1 MFSSFFS
8 LVSNVVEVG
17 KMEKDRA
24 FFVEVLR
31 VCTFSSFFFI
41 FSMSNHLLKMH
52 SHLVGR
58 CERRTLSMCCAFF
71 LTLQGIF
78 RVPHVEA
85 RFKARLKNTF

>member
-24 FFVEVLR
+24 FFVKVLR

-41 FSMSNHLLKMH
+41 FSMSNHLLKTH

-58 CERRTLSMCCAFF
+58 CERRTPLCLYNASTKKAYAFDV
-71 LTLQGIF
+71 L
-78 RVPHVEA
+78 
-85 RFKARLKNTF
+85 RLFFNASRHF